1 MTKRRIAIILLIIAA
16 AIAAL
21 GASCVLIINAHVK
34 SNAAG
39 RIVAA
44 DSDDVIDAD
53 AILVLGA
60 GIKKD
65 GSPSDMLADRIKVGV
80 SLYEAGASDV
90 LLMSGDGAR
99 KGYDETATMKRV
111 AVEAGVPESDV
122 VCDTLGLSTYESIL
136 RARDEYGA
144 KRIVVVTQEYHLYR
158 ALYIADRLGVNAVG
172 VSADLR
178 PYRGQTYRELR
189 EILARVKD
197 FMMH

>member
-1 MTKRRIAIILLIIAA
+1 MTKRRIVIILLIIAA
-16 AIAAL
+16 AVAAV
-21 GASCVLIINAHVK
+21 GALCVLIINAHVK

-39 RIVAA
+39 KIVSA
-44 DSDDVIDAD
+44 DSGDVMGAD

-80 SLYEAGASDV
+80 SLYEAGASDM

-111 AVEAGVPESDV
+111 AVEAGVPESDI

-144 KRIVVVTQEYHLYR
+144 KRIVIVTQEYHLYR

>member
-16 AIAAL
+16 AVAVL
-21 GASCVLIINAHVK
+21 GVSCVLIINAHVK
-34 SNAAG
+34 SNATD
-39 RIVAA
+39 RIVPA
-44 DSDDVIDAD
+44 DSGDVMGAD

-80 SLYEAGASDV
+80 SLYEAGASDM

-111 AVEAGVPESDV
+111 AVEAGVPESDI

-136 RARDEYGA
+136 RARDEYGVKYIA
-144 KRIVVVTQEYHLYR
+144 IVTQEYHLYR
-158 ALYIADRLGVNAVG
+158 ALYIADRLGVSAVG

>member
-16 AIAAL
+16 AVAVV

-34 SNAAG
+34 SNTAG
-39 RIVAA
+39 RIVSA
-44 DSDDVIDAD
+44 DSGDVMGAD

-111 AVEAGVPESDV
+111 AVEAGVPESNV

-144 KRIVVVTQEYHLYR
+144 KRIVIVTQEYHLYR
-158 ALYIADRLGVNAVG
+158 ALYIADRLGVSAVG

>member
-1 MTKRRIAIILLIIAA
+1 MTKRRIVIILLIIAA
-16 AIAAL
+16 AVAAV
-21 GASCVLIINAHVK
+21 GALCVLIINAHVK

-39 RIVAA
+39 KIVSA
-44 DSDDVIDAD
+44 DSGDVMGAD

-80 SLYEAGASDV
+80 NLYEAGASDM

-111 AVEAGVPESDV
+111 AVEAGVPESDI

-144 KRIVVVTQEYHLYR
+144 KRIVIVTQEYHLYR

>member
-1 MTKRRIAIILLIIAA
+1 MTKRRIVIILLIIAA
-16 AIAAL
+16 AVAAV
-21 GASCVLIINAHVK
+21 GALCVLIINAHVK

-39 RIVAA
+39 KIVSA
-44 DSDDVIDAD
+44 DSGDVMGAD

-111 AVEAGVPESDV
+111 AVEAGVPESNV

-144 KRIVVVTQEYHLYR
+144 KRIVIVTQEYHLYR

>member
-1 MTKRRIAIILLIIAA
+1 MTKRRIVIILLIIAA
-16 AIAAL
+16 AVAAV
-21 GASCVLIINAHVK
+21 GALCVLIINVQVK

-39 RIVAA
+39 RIVSA
-44 DSDDVIDAD
+44 DNDDVMGAD

>member
-1 MTKRRIAIILLIIAA
+1 MLIIAA
-16 AIAAL
+16 AVAAV
-21 GASCVLIINAHVK
+21 GALCVLIINAHVK

-39 RIVAA
+39 KIVSA
-44 DSDDVIDAD
+44 DSGDVMGAD

-80 SLYEAGASDV
+80 NLYEAGASDM

-111 AVEAGVPESDV
+111 AVEAGVPESDI

-144 KRIVVVTQEYHLYR
+144 KRIVIVTQEYHLYR

>member
-16 AIAAL
+16 AVAVV

-34 SNAAG
+34 SNTAG
-39 RIVAA
+39 RIVSA
-44 DSDDVIDAD
+44 DSGDVMGAD

-111 AVEAGVPESDV
+111 AVEAGVPESNV

-144 KRIVVVTQEYHLYR
+144 KRIVIVTQEYHLYR

>member
-16 AIAAL
+16 AVAAV
-21 GASCVLIINAHVK
+21 GALCVLIINVQVK

-39 RIVAA
+39 RIVSA
-44 DSDDVIDAD
+44 DNDDVMGAD

-158 ALYIADRLGVNAVG
+158 ALYIADRLGVSAVG